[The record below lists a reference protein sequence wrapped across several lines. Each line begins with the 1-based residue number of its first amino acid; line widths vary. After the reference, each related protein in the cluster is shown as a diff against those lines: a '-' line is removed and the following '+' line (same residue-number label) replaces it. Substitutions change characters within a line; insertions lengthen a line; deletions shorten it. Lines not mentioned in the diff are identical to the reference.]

1 MVSSGTKMS
10 LRGCTCTWLTD
21 VASPADN
28 SVVLAAVG
36 VEVVLDIF
44 ANWFSGTLFAALTHR
59 HDRQESD
66 IKTAVMINS
75 TEI

>member
-1 MVSSGTKMS
+1 M
-10 LRGCTCTWLTD
+10 
-21 VASPADN
+21 
-28 SVVLAAVG
+28 LAAVG

-44 ANWFSGTLFAALTHR
+44 ANWFSGTLLTALTHR